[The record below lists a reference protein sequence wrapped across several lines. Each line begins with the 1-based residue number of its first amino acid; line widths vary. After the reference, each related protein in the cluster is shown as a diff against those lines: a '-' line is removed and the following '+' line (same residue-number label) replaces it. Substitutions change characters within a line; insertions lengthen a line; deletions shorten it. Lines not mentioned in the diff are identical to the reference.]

1 VVTEDVA
8 VVLALEV
15 TLEETVVDAL
25 VVSVLD

>member
-1 VVTEDVA
+1 MVTEDVA